1 MKAVVFEEFGDE
13 SVLRVKKLDDPRP
26 ARDQVLIRVKA
37 VGVNHVDLDI
47 RSGAS
52 RLPIEFPHILGIE
65 FAGEIVELGADV
77 EGWAVGDR
85 VAPNYQVACRHCPAC
100 ESGHHMHCSQLRLF
114 GVQLAGGYA
123 ELAVANARDL
133 LRVPESVTWD
143 QAAAIQTTYGT
154 AWHCLVTRAAVKP
167 GETVL
172 VSASGSGV
180 GTAAVQIAKMMGA
193 TVIATAGS
201 DAKLERAR
209 QEGADLTVNY
219 SSQDLTAT
227 VMDLTDGR
235 GVDVAFEHVGGEVFG
250 ATLNSVATMG
260 RITVCGG
267 HAGEVV
273 PLDLIALFRSERSVL
288 GCARSTHP
296 ETRAVLDLVAA
307 GRLHPVAGHSLP
319 LAEASEGHRLINQ
332 RSVFG
337 KVVLRP

>member
-1 MKAVVFEEFGDE
+1 MKAMVFEEFGDE
-13 SVLRVKKLDDPRP
+13 AVLGLKEIEDPRP
-26 ARDQVLIRVKA
+26 ERGQVLIRVKS

-77 EGWAVGDR
+77 DDWAVGDR
-85 VAPNYQVACRHCPAC
+85 VAPTYQVACRSCRAC
-100 ESGHHMHCSQLRLF
+100 ESGMQMHCSQLRLF

-133 LRVPESVTWD
+133 LRVPGSATWD

-154 AWHCLVTRAAVKP
+154 AWHCLVTRAALQL

-172 VSASGSGV
+172 VSAAGSGV

-193 TVIATAGS
+193 RVIATAGS

-227 VMDLTDGR
+227 VLDLTDGK

-273 PLDLIALFRSERSVL
+273 PLDLVDLFRTERSVL
-288 GCARSTHP
+288 GCARATHP
-296 ETRAVLDLVAA
+296 ETREVLDLVAA
-307 GRLHPVAGHSLP
+307 GRLHPVVGHSLP
-319 LAEASEGHRLINQ
+319 LVEAPEGHRLINQ